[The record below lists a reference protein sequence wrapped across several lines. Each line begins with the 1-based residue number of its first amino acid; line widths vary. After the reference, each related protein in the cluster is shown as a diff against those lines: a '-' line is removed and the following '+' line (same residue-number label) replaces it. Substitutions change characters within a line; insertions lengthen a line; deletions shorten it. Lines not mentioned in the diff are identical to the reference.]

1 MDPTQ
6 KLLNQGGILRG
17 ISNIDPPLRLSLFP
31 YLSAYGI
38 AQGDELAASY
48 NGGMDM
54 KVGLGNAF
62 TLDMTLIPDFGQV
75 VTDAL
80 VLNLSP
86 FELRFAENRQ
96 FFKEGTDIFNK
107 TGTFYSRRMGEEGRL
122 LNSIRNVA
130 Y

>member
-1 MDPTQ
+1 MD
-6 KLLNQGGILRG
+6 L
-17 ISNIDPPLRLSLFP
+17 
-31 YLSAYGI
+31 
-38 AQGDELAASY
+38 
-48 NGGMDM
+48 

-86 FELRFAENRQ
+86 FELRFDENRQ

-122 LNSIRNVA
+122 LNATKISGRNR
-130 Y
+130 